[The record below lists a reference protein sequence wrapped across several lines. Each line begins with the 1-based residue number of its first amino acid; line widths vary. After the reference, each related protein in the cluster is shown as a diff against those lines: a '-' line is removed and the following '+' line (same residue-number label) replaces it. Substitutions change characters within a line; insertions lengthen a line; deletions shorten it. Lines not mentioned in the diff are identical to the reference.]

1 MPLDHLLNPPDFGA
15 KLRLHGNPGLPV
27 PMLTA
32 SCSVGSTAWRGEL
45 WVCQQPPELS
55 WWLADWVAGGGPSAK
70 NSCFPGLSLPVC
82 ERRGRDCKVPASPR
96 ISAAHTLGICL
107 ERLEDPV
114 TRRLGTRLRR
124 NQTSVGSKGVKYF
137 VSLLTAS

>member
-1 MPLDHLLNPPDFGA
+1 MPLDHLHNPPDFGA

-55 WWLADWVAGGGPSAK
+55 WWLADWVAGGG
-70 NSCFPGLSLPVC
+70 LVQ
-82 ERRGRDCKVPASPR
+82 RTPASRASVSPSVSGEVGIVR
-96 ISAAHTLGICL
+96 FQRAPGSQQPTLLGSVWSVW
-107 ERLEDPV
+107 R
-114 TRRLGTRLRR
+114 TR
-124 NQTSVGSKGVKYF
+124 
-137 VSLLTAS
+137 